1 MQWMGEL
8 SIHAEPLGTEV
19 VGRRS
24 EGTKQDHTVESIY
37 ICYPKAYT
45 TLWQ

>member
-19 VGRRS
+19 VDRRS
-24 EGTKQDHTVESIY
+24 EGTKQDHTVESVY